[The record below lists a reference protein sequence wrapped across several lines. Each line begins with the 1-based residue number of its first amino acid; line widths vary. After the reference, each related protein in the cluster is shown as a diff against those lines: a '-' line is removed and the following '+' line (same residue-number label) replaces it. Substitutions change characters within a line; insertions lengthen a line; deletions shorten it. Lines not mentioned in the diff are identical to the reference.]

1 MLTVDLAGVERQG
14 LLAAT
19 AHFHL
24 GIVSVNTIPKLVAES
39 INIRVGSRVGLN
51 DVSAEKN

>member
-24 GIVSVNTIPKLVAES
+24 GIVSVNTIPKLVAEVS
-39 INIRVGSRVGLN
+39 ISGLGLGL
-51 DVSAEKN
+51 V